1 MTKWWIWPLLIVLL
15 CVRPVAAGGP
25 TTGEDGVAG
34 LSREEA
40 LRLGEQM
47 YRRGVLPSGEPM
59 QALVQGDIPVDGRM
73 FSCESCHLRSGLG
86 SNEGEV
92 VTLPTNAA
100 ELFKPF
106 TMAAEEVLTGWSDVP
121 RSIDGGIR
129 RPAYTEQTLAEALSN
144 GIDPSGR
151 EFIPSMPRYAL
162 DEREMAIMVFYLKN
176 LAATPSPGVDATT
189 MHLATVISDD
199 LPQALRQAFLA
210 TLQSYVDARS
220 GETRQETRR
229 AKESPF
235 FERMMY
241 APFRRLQLHVWTLK
255 GPRESWDAQL
265 QDYYRQAPVFAILSG
280 MTSGDWAPV
289 HAFCE
294 RQRLPC
300 LFPITQLPVISES
313 DWYTLYFSKG
323 YYQEGET
330 VARYLRKAAKNSPPV
345 PIMQVYR
352 DDRAGQAL
360 ARGFAETWR
369 KAGLSAPLDRPLP
382 AGQPLEKFW
391 PQLLN
396 ESRGAIL
403 LLWLDGEV
411 LPLLSALP
419 EKEPPQLFLSAS
431 LLGRDLSKVPEQ
443 VRDSARIAYPWR
455 LPRDSVKINRVIQ
468 SWLKTRKIPET
479 DLRLQAAAYYVGWHL
494 SNALMMMKTD
504 FYRDYLLDVTDMMI
518 DADYTVAAYPRL
530 SFGAGQRYAAK
541 GCYIV
546 KLNAAGEPE
555 PVEGGEWVAH

>member
-1 MTKWWIWPLLIVLL
+1 MTMTKWWIWPLLIVLL

-25 TTGEDGVAG
+25 GEDGVAG

-300 LFPITQLPVISES
+300 LFPITQLSPRVTGIPFIFPRGTIRKGRRWLVICGKPPKILRRYRSCKS
-313 DWYTLYFSKG
+313 
-323 YYQEGET
+323 T
-330 VARYLRKAAKNSPPV
+330 VTTGP
-345 PIMQVYR
+345 
-352 DDRAGQAL
+352 G
-360 ARGFAETWR
+360 
-369 KAGLSAPLDRPLP
+369 RPLP
-382 AGQPLEKFW
+382 E
-391 PQLLN
+391 
-396 ESRGAIL
+396 
-403 LLWLDGEV
+403 
-411 LPLLSALP
+411 ALP
-419 EKEPPQLFLSAS
+419 R
-431 LLGRDLSKVPEQ
+431 LGARLACQHHLTGHCRP
-443 VRDSARIAYPWR
+443 DSR
-455 LPRDSVKINRVIQ
+455 LK
-468 SWLKTRKIPET
+468 
-479 DLRLQAAAYYVGWHL
+479 
-494 SNALMMMKTD
+494 
-504 FYRDYLLDVTDMMI
+504 
-518 DADYTVAAYPRL
+518 
-530 SFGAGQRYAAK
+530 SFGPN
-541 GCYIV
+541 C
-546 KLNAAGEPE
+546 
-555 PVEGGEWVAH
+555 